1 MQWRSSD
8 GLTEVYQD
16 AIKLEMKTDEINR
29 HMGYS
34 IPSNGTMV
42 LGQELDGFASGFENH
57 QAFKGSLAGLNFW
70 TFFLSVDEI
79 QGMAAGIMNVNG
91 NLLQW
96 RDFRDHTFGDVSI
109 VDRSEAEIP
118 GILTT
123 QFWILTDTCRLVDG
137 SRAMV
142 RKQAFQI
149 CERLTTV

>member
-29 HMGYS
+29 HIGNI

-42 LGQELDGFASGFENH
+42 LGQEVDGVAPRFDNS

-96 RDFRDHTFGDVSI
+96 RDFRNHTFGDVSI

-118 GILTT
+118 GIL
-123 QFWILTDTCRLVDG
+123 
-137 SRAMV
+137 
-142 RKQAFQI
+142 
-149 CERLTTV
+149 

>member
-8 GLTEVYQD
+8 GLIEFYQD
-16 AIKLEMKTDEINR
+16 AIKLEMKIHEIKR

-34 IPSNGTMV
+34 IPSDGTMV
-42 LGQELDGFASGFENH
+42 LGQELDSFASGFANH
-57 QAFKGSLAGLNFW
+57 QAFKGSLAALNFW

-96 RDFRDHTFGDVSI
+96 RDFRNHTFGDVSI

-118 GILTT
+118 GIL
-123 QFWILTDTCRLVDG
+123 
-137 SRAMV
+137 
-142 RKQAFQI
+142 
-149 CERLTTV
+149 

>member
-8 GLTEVYQD
+8 GRTKVYQD
-16 AIKLEMKTDEINR
+16 AIELEGLTKQEEYT
-29 HMGYS
+29 
-34 IPSNGTMV
+34 IPSNGTIV
-42 LGQELDGFASGFENH
+42 LGQELDGFASDFAND

-96 RDFRDHTFGDVSI
+96 RDFRTHTFGDVSI
-109 VDRSEAEIP
+109 VDRSETEIP

-123 QFWILTDTCRLVDG
+123 QFWILNDTCRLVDG